1 MQTHFSR
8 PAYRMLAA
16 LFLCCIFGAAI
27 ASDNPAIA
35 FPASGYA
42 RPLIGKKVS
51 FAVLDDYD
59 KGDDLADVAKDFQ
72 LMKELGIDTMRTSF
86 GWDDYEPERGKYD
99 FGWLKRFVELAAQNG
114 IKLRPYIGYTP
125 KWAGKPGKDKEDW
138 NNPPAD
144 YRAWHDFVYQLVS
157 ALKPYGNVVSYEIY
171 NEENAPLW
179 WDGSIDDYKETLRT
193 GALAVKAADPK
204 AQVLIGGFVFPDINW
219 MYAITKAGYAKYFDI
234 AAFHAYPETWTEPEV
249 VVENYLDAKYRD
261 YFVPYDKKLGEAE
274 PIWINEMGF
283 ATSPGKTEREQ
294 AAWWARAVSTFL
306 ADPEIEHIGVY
317 EIKDRRPETKVI
329 GDAPNYY
336 LGLTD
341 TDRRKKLAFST
352 VKMLSALLNTGT
364 LTVADAEAKIA
375 VAGGV
380 PGKLYHHVFKRPDG
394 KQVVFVYDKE
404 ASPTVKVTLPL
415 KGKTA
420 YRYDLAGSARVYD
433 GFDGETLQDV
443 RLAAGDV
450 AIFRIDP

>member
-1 MQTHFSR
+1 MQTPFLR
-8 PAYRMLAA
+8 RAYRMLAA
-16 LFLCCIFGAAI
+16 VFLCCIFTAAI

-35 FPASGYA
+35 FSASGYSRA
-42 RPLIGKKVS
+42 LIGKKVS

-59 KGDDLADVAKDFQ
+59 KGDDLADVANDFQ
-72 LMKELGIDTMRTSF
+72 LMKELGIYTMRTSF

-99 FGWLKRFVELAAQNG
+99 FDWLQRFVALAAQNG
-114 IKLRPYIGYTP
+114 IQLRPYIGYTP
-125 KWAGKPGKDKEDW
+125 KWAGKPGKDNEDW

-179 WDGSIDDYKETLRT
+179 WDGSIDEYKETLRT

-219 MYAITKAGYAKYFDI
+219 LYAITKAGYAKYFDI
-234 AAFHAYPETWTEPEV
+234 AAFHAYPETWTEPGV

-261 YFVPYDKKLGEAE
+261 YFVPYDKKLGEGE

-283 ATSPGKTEREQ
+283 ATSPGKSEREQ

-317 EIKDRRPETKVI
+317 EIKDRLAETKVI

-336 LGLTD
+336 LGLTY

-352 VKMLSALLNTGT
+352 VKMLSSLLNTGT
-364 LTVADAEAKIA
+364 LTVADAGAKI
-375 VAGGV
+375 VVGGA

-394 KQVVFVYDKE
+394 KQVVFVYDRE
-404 ASPTVKVTLPL
+404 ASPTVKITLPF

-420 YRYDLAGSARVYD
+420 YRYDLAGNALAYD
-433 GFDGETLQDV
+433 DFDGQTLQDV
-443 RLAAGDV
+443 RLTAGDV